1 MRITSRGAPG
11 IWAALLAALATFLA
25 AGCGGSSSSTGAS
38 SSPTD
43 DGTTPPGQ
51 ALALGASAT
60 VPYQPVSAP
69 QDATAKYKLR
79 VVVSAI
85 EKGRLSDFKGG
96 RFTKAEQ
103 GSTPVYVRFKMTNVG
118 DGDAGSAGNP
128 AVEIEGVDGDGDT
141 AQALVLY
148 SAFPR
153 CEYKQPPKPFTYG
166 KSFESC
172 LVFLVPGG
180 IEKAVYTGT
189 EAYVDSPVS
198 WK

>member
-1 MRITSRGAPG
+1 VRITSGGAPR
-11 IWAALLAALATFLA
+11 IWAALLAGLATFLA
-25 AGCGGSSSSTGAS
+25 AGCGSSASSTAPS

-51 ALALGASAT
+51 TLALGASAT

-69 QDATAKYKLR
+69 QGATAKYKLR
-79 VVVSAI
+79 VVVSAM

-96 RFTKAEQ
+96 RFTKAQE

-118 DGDAGSAGNP
+118 DGNAGSEGNP
-128 AVEIEGVDGDGDT
+128 AVEIEGLDIDGATD
-141 AQALVLY
+141 QALVLY

-153 CEYKQPPKPFTYG
+153 CEYRQPPKPFTYG
-166 KSFESC
+166 KTFESC

-180 IEKAVYTGT
+180 IAKTVYTGT

>member
-1 MRITSRGAPG
+1 MSWGARGTWG
-11 IWAALLAALATFLA
+11 ALPAVLAVFA
-25 AGCGGSSSSTGAS
+25 AGCGSSSSSTAAS
-38 SSPTD
+38 SSPTA

-51 ALALGASAT
+51 SLALGAAAT

-69 QDATAKYKLR
+69 QGATAKYKLR
-79 VVVSAI
+79 VVVSTM
-85 EKGRLSDFKGG
+85 EKGRLSDFNGG
-96 RFTKAEQ
+96 RFTKTQE

-128 AVEIEGVDGDGDT
+128 AVEIEGVDSDGDT
-141 AQALVLY
+141 QQALVLY

-153 CEYKQPPKPFTYG
+153 CEYRQPSKPFTYG

-172 LVFLVPGG
+172 VVFLVPGG
-180 IEKAVYTGT
+180 ITKVVYTGT